1 MGAQASGD
9 VEPVRWH
16 ALTTDRDGAPQRV
29 KGVRGN
35 PPLAGTYAD
44 LCACCCSREKIHHC
58 TVCKETRPAFLM
70 AMAPAP
76 NQGQVATKCVR
87 CAWRSP
93 FDRALA
99 PEFKGRST
107 LVNIPAITRCNDC
120 HGGREGSEAGVD
132 APTPGPGGR
141 RRRFQEPAGGPIVP
155 MAWLLL
161 RNDKLVLYLCPEL
174 KDASFETLG
183 AKVEELGLT
192 LDFDIAAELARIDA
206 KKLRRPARTAALAA
220 LRNKIHV
227 VLGAGLKARQRA
239 EREAAGS
246 AAEVLAPSNR
256 GRAHSGH
263 RELRR
268 CGCRARS
275 LHARLCVAG
284 TQLDHLGGDVRCL

>member
-1 MGAQASGD
+1 MVRDLVA
-9 VEPVRWH
+9 PVR
-16 ALTTDRDGAPQRV
+16 
-29 KGVRGN
+29 
-35 PPLAGTYAD
+35 
-44 LCACCCSREKIHHC
+44 S
-58 TVCKETRPAFLM
+58 AFC
-70 AMAPAP
+70 P
-76 NQGQVATKCVR
+76 GCVL
-87 CAWRSP
+87 WRSP